1 MTTRRFTVLL
11 AVLAAFQATAAPPP
25 DVEAAKL
32 LVGTWII
39 PRAQYPAWSK
49 DGAFV
54 FRPDG
59 TFTSYSILRVRDDGD
74 LRVDIEGKWSVKK
87 GVLIEEVT
95 KSSQPQIIRVGLV
108 TRDTLLAVTDKEYR
122 YRTAR
127 GSEHT
132 YLRK

>member
-1 MTTRRFTVLL
+1 MTTLRFTVFIT
-11 AVLAAFQATAAPPP
+11 VLAAFQATAAPPS
-25 DVEAAKL
+25 DADAAKL

-54 FRPDG
+54 FHSNG
-59 TFTSYSILRVRDDGD
+59 TFTSYGIFAIRGGD
-74 LRVDIEGKWSVKK
+74 LRVDIQGKWRVKD

-95 KSSQPQIIRVGLV
+95 KSSQPQIIRAGLV
-108 TRDTLLAVTDKEYR
+108 TRDILLAVTDKEYR